1 MSLVRTLAKVA
12 IGIAVAKGVG
22 AMMNRR
28 GGSGSASA
36 GTGGGL
42 GDLGGL
48 LGGGSSSG
56 TRGSGGT
63 GLEGMMR
70 DALGGGQ
77 ATQGGGMGGLGG
89 LIEGLGGGM
98 GGLSK
103 GSGGFG
109 EKLNDAFARLDE
121 PAAPPT
127 PDEDDAAALMLK
139 AMIQAAKADGQIDA
153 TEKEKLLANLGDVSA
168 EERAFVNAELEA
180 PVDVA
185 GLTRAVPKGMQS
197 QVYVMSVMAID
208 LDNQSEAKYLHELA
222 QSLGIERADVNHIH
236 QQLGVPVLY
245 S

>member
-22 AMMNRR
+22 AMMNRGGTSKP
-28 GGSGSASA
+28 GGS
-36 GTGGGL
+36 GGGL

-48 LGGGSSSG
+48 LGGGSSPG
-56 TRGSGGT
+56 TSNAGT

-70 DALGGGQ
+70 DALGGGG
-77 ATQGGGMGGLGG
+77 ASGSGGGMGGLGG
-89 LIEGLGGGM
+89 LIEGLGGM
-98 GGLSK
+98 GGLTK

-109 EKLNDAFARLDE
+109 EKLNDAFTRFEE
-121 PAAPPT
+121 PATPPT

-153 TEKEKLLANLGDVSA
+153 GEKEKLLANLGDVSA

-185 GLTRAVPKGMQS
+185 GLTRAVPKGMES